1 MASQAHPEKKR
12 YAVAIASSAPG
23 TARFPELFMTTANI
37 SLEEQY
43 RLTRTALLNAGLDM
57 TANMDALYR
66 DWRQWRGKLE
76 SMAPL
81 DSVAT
86 GKLDQWWARHLAQF
100 RCLMDPVHV
109 TARAARK

>member
-43 RLTRTALLNAGLDM
+43 RLTRTALVNAGLDM
-57 TANMDALYR
+57 TASMDALT
-66 DWRQWRGKLE
+66 
-76 SMAPL
+76 
-81 DSVAT
+81 AT
-86 GKLDQWWARHLAQF
+86 GADGVISWNRLPLS
-100 RCLMDPVHV
+100 
-109 TARAARK
+109 TASLQENSTNGGLGIWPSSGA